1 MREITIDGAKFHLTY
16 PEETMWTETFSR
28 QAAAIDG
35 WSDTD
40 WTFLQKFTQAK
51 SRRRRKARVAGIG
64 HTGGPIKFGI
74 LSEMGRDY
82 IGSIGWRPVLI
93 PDTPIDDQE
102 STVFIGGSLY
112 VNNKPLSFIH
122 GKPHVL
128 SNMYP
133 EKKNFK
139 PEEHPITIGDTI
151 KGKEI
156 KWFFWQGNLICTQV
170 LLVHI
175 TANELDKL
183 LEI

>member
-1 MREITIDGAKFHLTY
+1 M
-16 PEETMWTETFSR
+16 
-28 QAAAIDG
+28 
-35 WSDTD
+35 
-40 WTFLQKFTQAK
+40 
-51 SRRRRKARVAGIG
+51 
-64 HTGGPIKFGI
+64 GG
-74 LSEMGRDY
+74 
-82 IGSIGWRPVLI
+82 
-93 PDTPIDDQE
+93 T
-102 STVFIGGSLY
+102 LY
-112 VNNKPLSFIH
+112 ANNKPLSFIY

-128 SNMYP
+128 STMYP
-133 EKKNFK
+133 VKKSFK